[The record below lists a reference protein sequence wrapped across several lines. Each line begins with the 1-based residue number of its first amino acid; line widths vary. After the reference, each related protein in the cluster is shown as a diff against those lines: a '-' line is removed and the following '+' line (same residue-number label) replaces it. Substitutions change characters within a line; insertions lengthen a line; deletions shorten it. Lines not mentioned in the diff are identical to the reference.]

1 MKMNKRTNAGKRVSI
16 GKQDL
21 NLRQHAPPEVSEGF
35 FFIFIT
41 IPLFAILLITS
52 NMFLIEFTLF

>member
-1 MKMNKRTNAGKRVSI
+1 MTGFEPATTR
-16 GKQDL
+16 
-21 NLRQHAPPEVSEGF
+21 PPEVSEGF